1 MVIRASCPV
10 SSCGFREI
18 CILGFCT
25 GPWQLLL
32 PCGDTSLLYTGT
44 RSNGWVVLRVV
55 QRVARELR
63 RRVNE
68 GSGTRCRKSRKKKKK
83 KTRINLFIRHILL
96 PPFEDPACFLS
107 RASSFSRFYS
117 LDRVLSSFFIRYAL
131 PPVQFSPQL
140 ESFTLLFLTP
150 ASQKSFYTEDSTGSI
165 KEKK

>member
-44 RSNGWVVLRVV
+44 RSNGGVVLRVV

-107 RASSFSRFYS
+107 RVSRDFIPSTACFPRSLSDMRFLQSSFRPNLNHSR
-117 LDRVLSSFFIRYAL
+117 SSF
-131 PPVQFSPQL
+131 
-140 ESFTLLFLTP
+140 
-150 ASQKSFYTEDSTGSI
+150 
-165 KEKK
+165 

>member
-44 RSNGWVVLRVV
+44 RSNGGVVLRVV

-63 RRVNE
+63 RRMNE

-83 KTRINLFIRHILL
+83 ENSHKFVHPAHTSTAIRRSCLF
-96 PPFEDPACFLS
+96 PF
-107 RASSFSRFYS
+107 SSFSRFYS

>member
-44 RSNGWVVLRVV
+44 RSNGGVVLRVV

-83 KTRINLFIRHILL
+83 ENSHKFVHPAHTSTAIRRSCLFPFSCLEFLEILF
-96 PPFEDPACFLS
+96 PRPRAFLVLYPIC
-107 RASSFSRFYS
+107 ASSS
-117 LDRVLSSFFIRYAL
+117 
-131 PPVQFSPQL
+131 PVFAP
-140 ESFTLLFLTP
+140 T
-150 ASQKSFYTEDSTGSI
+150 
-165 KEKK
+165 